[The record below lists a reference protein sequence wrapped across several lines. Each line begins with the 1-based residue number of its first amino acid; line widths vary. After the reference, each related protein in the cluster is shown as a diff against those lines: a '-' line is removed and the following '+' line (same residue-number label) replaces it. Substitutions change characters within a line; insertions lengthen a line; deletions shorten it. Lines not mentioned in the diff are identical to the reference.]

1 MYFLQD
7 IQAPISAIEL
17 YNDLCRR
24 IVTLELEP
32 GTKISENSMSAEY
45 GVSRSVLRTA
55 FARLQQTNLIEVY
68 PQRGTFVKR
77 LDQEYIHS
85 AAMIRYVIERD
96 AVYDIL
102 QNHYDVSGL
111 CNDLEKI
118 VSLMEEDLKDGSSA
132 AISDFKTQN
141 AEFHLRI
148 IKECFPV
155 HTLNLL
161 YEIRVHLAQ
170 WTNVDVAYQN
180 IEKTV
185 IDQNK
190 EIAQSIKTGNLPPA
204 LRRIKEHFE
213 ILVANGAL
221 MRKVHPDYF
230 CPKSEQ

>member
-230 CPKSEQ
+230 CPKAEQ